1 VKALIA
7 YYSRTGTTKKVAER
21 VSTLLEG
28 DVEEIHDLTDR
39 SGVIGWLRAGRDAS
53 SKKLTALEK
62 VKNDPAAY
70 DIVVIGTPIWS
81 RTVSTPIRTY
91 ISQYKESF
99 KKVAF
104 FSVEG
109 GTGGNPF
116 DEMESLCGKKPEATL
131 KLRRGRVLSDNYAE
145 MTEEFINKLRT

>member
-1 VKALIA
+1 MKALIA

-21 VSTLLEG
+21 ISTLLGG
-28 DVEEIHDLTDR
+28 DVEEIHDLTKR
-39 SGVIGWLRAGRDAS
+39 SGVIGWLRAGWDAG
-53 SKKLTALEK
+53 SKKLTTLEK
-62 VKNDPAAY
+62 VKNDPAVY
-70 DIVVIGTPIWS
+70 DIVVIGTPIWN

-104 FSVEG
+104 FSTEG

-116 DEMESLCGKKPEATL
+116 DEMELLCGKKPKATL
-131 KLRRGRVLSDNYAE
+131 KLRRRRVKSDDYAE
-145 MTEEFINKLRT
+145 MTEEFVNKIKT